1 MSHLFNFCAFW
12 LPLPTDRPTAA
23 PPTRFESQR
32 RMEWTD
38 GWNEGRRS
46 LKGAFL
52 VLNHRVLGGG
62 GVKREAMEGRKGGLR
77 LTLVVMLLAL

>member
-1 MSHLFNFCAFW
+1 M
-12 LPLPTDRPTAA
+12 
-23 PPTRFESQR
+23 
-32 RMEWTD
+32 
-38 GWNEGRRS
+38 
-46 LKGAFL
+46 KGAFL